1 MVFQYKDWEG
11 KVNFYFYLLREGNWS
26 CESGSEGVRQLSK
39 FDIESS
45 KGQSRKISHYKMR
58 NENFYFYFYLLREE
72 NWSCESGSEG
82 VRLLS
87 KFDIELSNGQSRK
100 ISYYKMRNDMSIT
113 L

>member
-1 MVFQYKDWEG
+1 MVFQYKNWEG

-26 CESGSEGVRQLSK
+26 CESGSEGVRLLSK

-45 KGQSRKISHYKMR
+45 KGQSRKISYYKMR
-58 NENFYFYFYLLREE
+58 NANFYFYLLREG

-82 VRLLS
+82 VRLLG
-87 KFDIELSNGQSRK
+87 KFDIESSNGQSRK
-100 ISYYKMRNDMSIT
+100 ISYYKMKNDMSTT